1 MEIKTNR
8 TDKQLTIA
16 LSGKLDA
23 LTAHE
28 LAETLKGIP
37 ADVEK
42 LVFDMKQLEYVSSA
56 GLRVLLAAYKQ
67 MGEGNMVVNNVNEMV
82 GEVFSITGFSN
93 VITIE

>member
-8 TDKQLTIA
+8 TDKQLTIS
-16 LSGKLDA
+16 LSGKLDV

-28 LAETLKGIP
+28 LEETIKGIP

-42 LVFDMKQLEYVSSA
+42 LVFDMKRLEYVSSA

-93 VITIE
+93 LITIE